1 MKFEEVEMRGL
12 SLLLLG
18 ASLASC
24 TMASPGPEAV
34 TSTPSGQRAAT
45 ALLTG
50 KVPGRPMSCLPN
62 YSANDMTVLD
72 SRTIAFRQ
80 GTATTYLVH
89 LTPGCE
95 LAGAGPYA
103 LVSRQVGGMGLCQGD
118 IQEVMD
124 TLNHMTVGSCTI
136 AGIVPYVRP
145 GH

>member
-1 MKFEEVEMRGL
+1 MRGL

-24 TMASPGPEAV
+24 TTAPPGPEAV
-34 TSTPSGQRAAT
+34 TSTPSGQRAAV

-72 SRTIAFRQ
+72 SRTVAFRQ

-103 LVSRQVGGMGLCQGD
+103 LVSRQVGGLGLCQGD

-136 AGIVPYVRP
+136 EGIVPYVRP